1 MCVYVCGWVGGWVCV
16 WVCVCMGVQF
26 KEVVSAPFCE
36 SIHLAEVR
44 VNVAMGKQ

>member
-1 MCVYVCGWVGGWVCV
+1 MCVCMCVGGWVAV
-16 WVCVCMGVQF
+16 WVCVGMGVKF

-36 SIHLAEVR
+36 SIHLAEVH